1 MAASPVQRRPWIAL
15 VVGVLALAGV
25 FGVLLWDGGRLLSSG
40 SSSADEPYYNS
51 TVDLEGSADLIV
63 RGGFVDS
70 REHSDR
76 GWPEVTATLRVD
88 AVAKG
93 EVSVG
98 DTVEVS
104 YARPGSGPDAPDG
117 LDPDGGEYVFLLVV
131 WPEGGSS
138 LVNTTQGFYRIEGG
152 RAVAGEDNPVPLSS
166 TVRQQ
171 LGLS

>member
-1 MAASPVQRRPWIAL
+1 MAASPVRPWTAL
-15 VVGVLALAGV
+15 VAGVLALVGV
-25 FGVLLWDGGRLLSSG
+25 LGVLLWDRGDLSGAG
-40 SSSADEPYYNS
+40 SPVADEPYYDS
-51 TVDLEGSADLIV
+51 AVSLEESADLIV

-76 GWPEVTATLRVD
+76 GWPEVTATIRVD

-93 EVSVG
+93 EVRVG

-104 YARPGSGPDAPDG
+104 YLRPGSGPDAPDG
-117 LDPDGGEYVFLLVV
+117 LDPDDGEYVFLLVV

-152 RAVAGEDNPVPLSS
+152 RAVAGEDNPVPLSA

-171 LGLS
+171 LGLD